1 EGVHP
6 TIRVQEGEVSVRN
19 AEAKLERSLFFPELR
34 VGYFRQ
40 NITETDIR
48 FQGLYGFTFEIAIP
62 LWVGPQLASAQR
74 ARIAG
79 LQANAELA
87 WIDRQ
92 LATARLRADS
102 NVEKYRRLLGYYEQ
116 EGLEQADI
124 IRRTATMQMEA
135 GEIDFFQYIQSMQR
149 YSQTRLQFLETVRE
163 YNLAVIE
170 SQFYTNNEF

>member
-1 EGVHP
+1 
-6 TIRVQEGEVSVRN
+6 
-19 AEAKLERSLFFPELR
+19 
-34 VGYFRQ
+34 
-40 NITETDIR
+40 
-48 FQGLYGFTFEIAIP
+48 
-62 LWVGPQLASAQR
+62 
-74 ARIAG
+74 
-79 LQANAELA
+79 
-87 WIDRQ
+87 